1 MANYDNDHLVLKEK
15 KLIAQYIADM
25 NSQTWLFHV
34 CPFYAL
40 EPFST
45 LLHPLI
51 SLRLTCIDCINR
63 RTISSHFRLSSAS
76 QEGLQ
81 KQSEKER
88 RM

>member
-1 MANYDNDHLVLKEK
+1 
-15 KLIAQYIADM
+15 M
-25 NSQTWLFHV
+25 NSQAWVFHV

-63 RTISSHFRLSSAS
+63 ITISSHFRLSSAS
-76 QEGLQ
+76 QGGLQ
-81 KQSEKER
+81 KQRKRGECQLLVTPISIVLSPVSLPYK
-88 RM
+88 